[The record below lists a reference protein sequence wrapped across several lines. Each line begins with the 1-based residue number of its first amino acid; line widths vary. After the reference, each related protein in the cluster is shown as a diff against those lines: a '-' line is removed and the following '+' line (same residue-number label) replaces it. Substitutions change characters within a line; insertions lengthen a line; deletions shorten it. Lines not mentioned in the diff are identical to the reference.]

1 MKRLLLLPVAILAVG
16 GCEQAT
22 EPDEAAVTLDAPQ
35 LKAEVF
41 RGSGT
46 YTRVYDAFITC
57 GADEWAHFVVKTK
70 YHYTLIDDANGGSHA
85 AAMSIAHGTGLGEQ
99 GSEWV
104 FHDVQPASF
113 YFPPD
118 ASYDRVYNDKL
129 VRRWVGKAQAP
140 SFNEWLSVKWTM
152 NANGEVTVDR
162 FRDRTVCE

>member
-1 MKRLLLLPVAILAVG
+1 MLFLPVVLAFG
-16 GCEQAT
+16 GCEPTT
-22 EPDEAAVTLDAPQ
+22 EPDEAAATLDAPQ

-57 GADEWAHFVVKTK
+57 GADEWAHFVVNTK
-70 YHYTLIDDANGGSHA
+70 YQYTLIDDANGGSHA
-85 AAMSIAHGTGLGEQ
+85 EAMSIAHGAGLGEH

-104 FHDVQPASF
+104 LHEVQPASF

-118 ASYDRVYNDKL
+118 ASYDRAYNDKL

-140 SFNEWLSVKWTM
+140 SFKEWLAVKWTM
-152 NANGEVTVDR
+152 NANGRVTVDR
-162 FRDRTVCE
+162 FTDRTVCK